1 MRRSTTGFTI
11 VELLIVI
18 TVIAILAVITIV
30 VFNGVQAR
38 AADAAVTNDFNTINK
53 QLKIYHIDNERYPTG
68 ATSNDLK
75 NVLEVIPVKLNTTAY
90 SPTRLDG
97 NPASNILYIDESG
110 GQNYAVVARVTSKKL
125 LYYTSINNDV
135 REYTGTYAANF
146 PAITIA
152 NLAADIGLNNTSLI
166 TYYVYSSGNFRIWT

>member
-38 AADAAVTNDFNTINK
+38 AADASVTSDFNTISK
-53 QLKIYHIDNERYPTG
+53 MLKIYHIDNDRFPTG

-75 NVLEVIPVKLNTTAY
+75 NVLEVIPIKINTVAY

-97 NPASNILYIDESG
+97 TAASNLLYIDESG
-110 GQNYAVVARVTSKKL
+110 GHNYAVIARVTSKKL
-125 LYYTSINNDV
+125 LYYTSINNNV

-146 PAITIA
+146 PGVSMP
-152 NLAADIGLNNTSLI
+152 NLAADLGLNNTAII
-166 TYYVYSSGNFRIWT
+166 TYFVYSSGNFRIWT